1 MLIFLEGNES
11 FLANQMIRQLK
22 NRYLA
27 KNPGG
32 VELIQIEADES
43 LVNWADLQAVP
54 LFSQTRLIFIK
65 RVGNLGSTDQQTL
78 AAYLKNIPK
87 SSIVVIWDDKP
98 LNKKS
103 PLMDLLSGPDVKKIS
118 TSSLYGEALSKHINK
133 RAKYYGID
141 VKVEQKAKLISDFGQ
156 DLWGMDTELAVM
168 SLGGNQ
174 TKSKEK
180 FAEPFALYRA
190 VQDNNWTKAKK
201 VLLQEHK
208 TGSPIELLVGSIA
221 SALRKSANGKERESA
236 TRILADIDLGIKTG
250 LLDKDSAI
258 ALMTA
263 DLPKGREKRV
273 EWEELWEES
282 LGG

>member
-1 MLIFLEGNES
+1 MLIFLEGSES
-11 FLANQMIRQLK
+11 FLANQTIRQLK
-22 NRYLA
+22 DRYLA

-43 LVNWADLQAVP
+43 LVNWADLHAVP

-65 RVGNLGSTDQQTL
+65 HVSSLNLTDQQTL
-78 AAYLKNIPK
+78 AAYLKDIPE
-87 SSIVVIWDDKP
+87 SSIVVVWDDKP

-103 PLMDLLSGPDVKKIS
+103 PLIDSLSRPDVKKIS
-118 TSSLYGEALSKHINK
+118 TSLLYGEALSRHINK
-133 RAKYYGID
+133 RAKHYGIE
-141 VKVEQKAKLISDFGQ
+141 VKAEQKAKLISDFGQ

-180 FAEPFALYRA
+180 SVEPFALYRA
-190 VQDNNWTKAKK
+190 VQANNWTRAKE
-201 VLLQEHK
+201 VLLQEYK

-221 SALRKSANGKERESA
+221 SALRKSANGKEKRSA
-236 TRILADIDLGIKTG
+236 IRVLADIDLGIKTG
-250 LLDKDSAI
+250 LLDRTSAI
-258 ALMTA
+258 ALMTV